1 MKIIKLFCSLM
12 FIIFLTACDFLSKTN
27 ENEDATVAGNA
38 QPLPYK
44 EGEIVLR
51 TESLKDILV
60 VQIPHLGEPV
70 PNGLILIVMDKDWGG
85 GYFNNQ
91 NKVWHRMSAIL
102 NTKGADICRF
112 DNSDRKDNHTAASIV
127 EVEGNEVQ
135 RVMDRRIYSDD
146 PLLLDS
152 EIYYVKLT
160 EGVVTELT
168 LSKGGNIFLA
178 TGEESSFEERSI
190 SSEINVLEYVDLV
203 SASLMGGLNCPRMGI

>member
-27 ENEDATVAGNA
+27 KNENAVGNGNA

-51 TESLKDILV
+51 TESLKEILV
-60 VQIPHLGEPV
+60 VQIPHLEEPV

-91 NKVWHRMSAIL
+91 NKVWYRMSAIL
-102 NTKGADICRF
+102 DTKGADICRF
-112 DNSDRKDNHTAASIV
+112 DKSVRKENHTAASIV
-127 EVEGNEVQ
+127 EIEGNEVQ
-135 RVMDRRIYSDD
+135 RVMDQRIYSDD

-160 EGVVTELT
+160 EGIVTELT
-168 LSKGGNIFLA
+168 LSTKNGNIFLA
-178 TGEESSFEERSI
+178 TGEVSSFKERSI

-203 SASLMGGLNCPRMGI
+203 SASLMGGLNCP